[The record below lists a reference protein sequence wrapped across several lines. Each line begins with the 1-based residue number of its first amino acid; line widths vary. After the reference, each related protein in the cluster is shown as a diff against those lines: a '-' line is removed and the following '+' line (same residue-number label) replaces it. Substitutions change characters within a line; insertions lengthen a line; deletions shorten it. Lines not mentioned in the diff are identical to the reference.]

1 MKQEFKAGDKVYCPL
16 LGTKVY
22 QIEYVKNCQKEL
34 VIKNHRLVYFFD
46 ETGNPNMNYK
56 DSLPFIFHA
65 TPENHELLCKLYGVE
80 FEAPPKP
87 KTPKEVIQAMLDD
100 GWEYVPLLTPIKDD
114 ETEEITRLFPVLVS
128 KSMWQNPKIT
138 HEIHA
143 LLFQN
148 GVPVDPKTGKIIIDY
163 IDGEIVTE

>member
-22 QIEYVKNCQKEL
+22 QTEYAKNCQKEL
-34 VIKNHRLVYFFD
+34 AIKNHRLVYFFD

-65 TPENHELLCKLYGVE
+65 TPENHELLTKLYGVE

-100 GWEYVPLLTPIKDD
+100 GWVIVPCYVSDCEEKPDEYNFGDLVTSVNGEQF
-114 ETEEITRLFPVLVS
+114 ETCTGMS
-128 KSMWQNPKIT
+128 WGYAS
-138 HEIHA
+138 
-143 LLFQN
+143 
-148 GVPVDPKTGKIIIDY
+148 PVDPRTGKIIIDY
-163 IDGEIVTE
+163 VDGEIVTEQS